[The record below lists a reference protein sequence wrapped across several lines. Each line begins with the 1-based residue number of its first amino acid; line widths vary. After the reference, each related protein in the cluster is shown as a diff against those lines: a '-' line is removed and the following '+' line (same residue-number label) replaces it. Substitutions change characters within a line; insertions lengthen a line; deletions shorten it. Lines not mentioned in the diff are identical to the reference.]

1 MGEKYDAL
9 NQKGC
14 VVVNQVEE
22 KFCFQGEKTYCPAP
36 FFWTDSG
43 FGLYVDTCETTTFH
57 FDENS
62 VTIDLPESAP
72 VVAFSGEPAQIVS
85 AYMELFGKAV
95 LPPEW
100 AFGVW
105 ISANRWNC
113 QKDAEQQ
120 IENLKKHDFPA
131 SILVLEAWSDEAT
144 FYIWNGAKYQPKPD
158 GAALQYD
165 DFDFSDSPWP
175 DPKGMA
181 DTLHKAGLH
190 LVLWQIP
197 VYKKQG
203 PDEILNVQN
212 TLDREDAVRRGLCV
226 RLADGT
232 PYTIPDGHWFSGSM
246 IPDYTNPETVRTW
259 FAKRQYLL
267 DMGVD
272 GFKTDGG
279 EFIYRPDVRFPP
291 EAAQRAVHR
300 QAYTRPRRQVQLH
313 LRARGRTA
321 AASSAYCQPHT
332 PAQSPKDTGAAAH
345 AACARSASHR
355 QIQARCRRQPY
366 STGCVRC
373 CPRRPASAP

>member
-1 MGEKYDAL
+1 MQRFESSAFQAHISCPRTDVQLVRHGAVLTVSLSYRGAYGMGEKYDAL
-9 NQKGC
+9 NQKGH

-105 ISANRWNC
+105 VSANRWNC

-144 FYIWNGAKYQPKPD
+144 FYIWNGAKYQLKPD

-175 DPKGMA
+175 DPKGMTDA
-181 DTLHKAGLH
+181 LHKAGLH

-259 FAKRQYLL
+259 FDKRQYLL

-279 EFIYRPDVRFPP
+279 EFIYRPDVRFCD
-291 EAAQRAVHR
+291 
-300 QAYTRPRRQVQLH
+300 
-313 LRARGRTA
+313 G
-321 AASSAYCQPHT
+321 S
-332 PAQSPKDTGAAAH
+332 D
-345 AACARSASHR
+345 
-355 QIQARCRRQPY
+355 
-366 STGCVRC
+366 
-373 CPRRPASAP
+373 

>member
-1 MGEKYDAL
+1 MQRFESSAFTAHISCPRTDVQLVRHGAVLTVNLSYQGAYGMGEKYDAL
-9 NQKGC
+9 NQKGR

-22 KFCFQGEKTYCPAP
+22 KFCFQGEKTYCPTP

-105 ISANRWNC
+105 VSANRWNC

-144 FYIWNGAKYQPKPD
+144 FYIWNEAKYQPKPD

-165 DFDFSDSPWP
+165 DFDFRVPHGQTPKAWWMRCTKPGCILSSGRSPST
-175 DPKGMA
+175 KSR
-181 DTLHKAGLH
+181 
-190 LVLWQIP
+190 
-197 VYKKQG
+197 G
-203 PDEILNVQN
+203 P
-212 TLDREDAVRRGLCV
+212 T
-226 RLADGT
+226 
-232 PYTIPDGHWFSGSM
+232 
-246 IPDYTNPETVRTW
+246 
-259 FAKRQYLL
+259 
-267 DMGVD
+267 
-272 GFKTDGG
+272 
-279 EFIYRPDVRFPP
+279 RF
-291 EAAQRAVHR
+291 
-300 QAYTRPRRQVQLH
+300 
-313 LRARGRTA
+313 
-321 AASSAYCQPHT
+321 
-332 PAQSPKDTGAAAH
+332 
-345 AACARSASHR
+345 
-355 QIQARCRRQPY
+355 
-366 STGCVRC
+366 
-373 CPRRPASAP
+373 

>member
-1 MGEKYDAL
+1 MQRFESAAFQAHISCPRTDVQLVRHGAVLTVSLSYRGAYGMGEKYDAL
-9 NQKGC
+9 NQKGH

-72 VVAFSGEPAQIVS
+72 VVTFSGEPAQIVS
-85 AYMELFGKAV
+85 AYMELFGTAV

-105 ISANRWNC
+105 VSANRWNC

-144 FYIWNGAKYQPKPD
+144 FYIWNEAKYQPKPD

-165 DFDFSDSPWP
+165 DFDFSGSPWP

-181 DTLHKAGLH
+181 DALHKAGLH

-226 RLADGT
+226 HLADGT

-246 IPDYTNPETVRTW
+246 IPDYTNPETVQTW

-279 EFIYRPDVRFPP
+279 EFIYRPDVRFMDGSDGKSGKNRY
-291 EAAQRAVHR
+291 ARDYTCAYRDFIGSQRV
-300 QAYTRPRRQVQLH
+300 LFS
-313 LRARGRTA
+313 RA
-321 AASSAYCQPHT
+321 
-332 PAQSPKDTGAAAH
+332 
-345 AACARSASHR
+345 
-355 QIQARCRRQPY
+355 
-366 STGCVRC
+366 
-373 CPRRPASAP
+373 

>member
-1 MGEKYDAL
+1 MQRFESSAFQAHISCPRTDVQLVRHGAVLTVSLSYRGAYGMGEKYDAL
-9 NQKGC
+9 NQKGH

-100 AFGVW
+100 VFGVW

-158 GAALQYD
+158 GAALRYD
-165 DFDFSDSPWP
+165 DFDFSGSPWP

-181 DTLHKAGLH
+181 DALHKDGLH

-197 VYKKQG
+197 VYKRD
-203 PDEILNVQN
+203 P
-212 TLDREDAVRRGLCV
+212 T
-226 RLADGT
+226 
-232 PYTIPDGHWFSGSM
+232 
-246 IPDYTNPETVRTW
+246 
-259 FAKRQYLL
+259 
-267 DMGVD
+267 
-272 GFKTDGG
+272 
-279 EFIYRPDVRFPP
+279 RF
-291 EAAQRAVHR
+291 
-300 QAYTRPRRQVQLH
+300 
-313 LRARGRTA
+313 
-321 AASSAYCQPHT
+321 
-332 PAQSPKDTGAAAH
+332 
-345 AACARSASHR
+345 
-355 QIQARCRRQPY
+355 
-366 STGCVRC
+366 
-373 CPRRPASAP
+373 